1 MEGRRS
7 LTGPSPP
14 LGSPT
19 RDRAPTVETILE
31 DEDIAIT
38 MPQEGDN
45 ATSETLPGTTEAPTI
60 PSSANLSQSTTAVQT
75 ELEGLRRW
83 YQEAK
88 EREEIQSLRL
98 LKAQYEAGDRSMFAK
113 SSATAL
119 AGNQPQASS
128 ASLPRPEPPQTYSK
142 RGRAEYNRWERDCE
156 SFFLRS
162 PANFTMEAQKVEFG
176 LRYVSE
182 TLKTLWKSHCDAN
195 LYQLPLW
202 TPTWANVKQVMLRA
216 LGTPAERQQSAF
228 ESLKR
233 CRQRSNQSP
242 TDLLDYMRPLW
253 EELGASRTPEVQ
265 VLEYIAALLPQIQKD
280 LFLLPVDRRDTL
292 PQVEEHA
299 NVIYRRHSYSDRNN
313 RPEKPKKQ
321 HRGQSG
327 SEGESKTPK
336 KFKKDNKR
344 QFKPKRPKKDGDAPS
359 TTFSCYGCGEAGH
372 IRPNCP
378 KAGDKATSQ
387 GSKPSNEAGKDKGY
401 KN

>member
-14 LGSPT
+14 PEMPT
-19 RDRAPTVETILE
+19 RERAPTVETIQEEE
-31 DEDIAIT
+31 DNKA
-38 MPQEGDN
+38 
-45 ATSETLPGTTEAPTI
+45 SETLPGSTEVPTI
-60 PSSANLSQSTTAVQT
+60 PSSANLSQSTTTTQT
-75 ELEGLRRW
+75 ELEGLQKW

-113 SSATAL
+113 TSAAPL
-119 AGNQPQASS
+119 LGNQPQALS

-142 RGRAEYNRWERDCE
+142 RNRAEYNRWERDCE

-162 PANFTMEAQKVEFG
+162 PANFVVEAQKVEFG

-182 TLKTLWKSHCDAN
+182 TLKTLWKLHCDAN
-195 LYQLPLW
+195 FHRTPLW
-202 TPTWANVKQVMLRA
+202 TPTWANVKQVMLGA
-216 LGTPAERQQSAF
+216 LGTPAERQQTAF

-242 TDLLDYMRPLW
+242 TDLLDYMRLLW

-265 VLEYIAALLPQIQKD
+265 VLEYITALLPQIQRD

-299 NVIYRRHSYSDRNN
+299 NVIYWRHSYLDWNN
-313 RPEKPKKQ
+313 QPEKPKKQ
-321 HRGQSG
+321 QRSHSG
-327 SEGESKTPK
+327 SEGETKTPK
-336 KFKKDNKR
+336 KSKKDNKR
-344 QFKPKRPKKDGDAPS
+344 PFKPKQPKKDADAPN
-359 TTFSCYGCGEAGH
+359 TTFLCYGCREAGH

-378 KAGDKATSQ
+378 KAGDKSKLTSPKD
-387 GSKPSNEAGKDKGY
+387 KPTNEAGKEKGS